1 MGGPRRVRDYRKV
14 ERRLRRAAG
23 ARLRELCRVNGFALH
38 WLEIAPARE
47 ARRSVVLTAG
57 IHGDEPAGV
66 EAVLRFLEGPLP
78 RWARGIRFLV
88 FPCMNPFGFERNQRH
103 NHLNADIN
111 REYHREKLAEVAA
124 QKSVLGGR
132 RFDLHLT
139 LHEDVD
145 APGFYIYEL
154 SRTPRLLGARIV
166 RNVARVLPVDARA
179 IIEHRRARGGVIW
192 RRFPPRDM
200 KTWPEAIYMFARH
213 ADHTLTTETPARWEF
228 ERRAEAQWIAMRTA
242 CEGL

>member
-1 MGGPRRVRDYRKV
+1 M
-14 ERRLRRAAG
+14 
-23 ARLRELCRVNGFALH
+23 NGFALH
-38 WLEIAPARE
+38 WLEITPARE

-124 QKSVLGGR
+124 QKRVLGGR

-145 APGFYIYEL
+145 SPGFYIYEL
-154 SRTPRLLGARIV
+154 SRNSRPLGARIV
-166 RNVARVLPVDARA
+166 KAVSPILPIDPRG
-179 IIEHRRARGGVIW
+179 IIEGRRARQGVI
-192 RRFPPRDM
+192 RRQFPPRDM

-213 ADHTLTTETPARWEF
+213 SDHTLTTETPAMQDF
-228 ERRAEAQWIAMRTA
+228 EKRVKAQEIALRTA
-242 CEGL
+242 CEGWQVTGKAMGAPRGGFR